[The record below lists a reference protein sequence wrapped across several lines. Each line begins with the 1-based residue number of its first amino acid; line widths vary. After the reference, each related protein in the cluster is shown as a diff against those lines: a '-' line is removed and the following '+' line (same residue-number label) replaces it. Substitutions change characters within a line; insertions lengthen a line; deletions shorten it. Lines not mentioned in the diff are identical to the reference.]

1 MDMTFEE
8 EQRHLDEVYA
18 KILALRDELQEEL
31 DVRQK
36 EAASD
41 LRRLS
46 EELRPDV
53 AGIEADEAME
63 TLAAI
68 ETLNAVIDSYN
79 QRRDFA
85 MERMQRVLAL
95 LRQPYF
101 AKVRLKMRPNRPPQ
115 DVYIGAVGLTDKDR
129 RPLVVDWRSPVAE
142 TYYKQEMGPTSF
154 VVDGRV
160 RNVELLLRRQFDI
173 VRDRLKMYF
182 DTTVAIED
190 SLLLQALQ
198 RHHSEKLQAITATI
212 QREQNVIVRHE
223 DVDCM
228 LVSGVAG
235 SGKTSV
241 MLQRIAYLFYQERG
255 HLDADQVTLFTP
267 NAIFGDYINQ
277 VLPSM
282 GERNPEIFTWHSFCE
297 RHGLGGRDA
306 GADADLE
313 ALSALEAA
321 APTLEI
327 GADDVRDITL
337 EGIRLLTKAQ
347 VISCLEKFSQFP
359 VGPKRLALA
368 RDEMHERL
376 ERRISTLA
384 KHDEYQEEMLGL
396 DVDEQSE
403 IFGETISPDDEQETI
418 ALTRTYLAH
427 RFAAAHDAIDDLSW
441 LRLDRLGSKVLGGR
455 SLNATEWL
463 WLRLLVSG
471 ESSKRCRY
479 VMVDE
484 VQDYTVAQLTLL
496 SRFFSRAHFL
506 LLGDENQAIREG
518 TASFEDIRAIFTA
531 AGKPPVTCSL
541 RTSYRSSPE
550 ITELFGTLLPEHADI
565 APSSVR
571 RAGKLPRIEAF
582 VDTDRYLEAIRTE
595 IARAEGDGLCAVI
608 AQDTRRVGWL
618 AKKLGGDVRC
628 LRRSDQLP
636 TSGAILIDLALAK
649 GLEFDK
655 VIVAD
660 ASTDVFDGSDLS
672 RRRLYTQI
680 SRAMHEVCVFA
691 QGELC
696 DLIDPYLAL
705 VAERGGHAAPATQE

>member
-115 DVYIGAVGLTDKDR
+115 DVYIGAVGLTDTDR

-190 SLLLQALQ
+190 SLLLKALQ
-198 RHHSEKLQAITATI
+198 SHHSEKLQAITATI
-212 QREQNVIVRHE
+212 QREQNVIVRHA

-255 HLDADQVTLFTP
+255 HLEADQVTLFTP

-403 IFGETISPDDEQETI
+403 IFGETVAPDNEQETI

-427 RFAAAHDAIDDLSW
+427 RLAAAHDAIDDLSW

-463 WLRLLVSG
+463 WLRQLVSG
-471 ESSKRCRY
+471 EGSKRCRY
-479 VMVDE
+479 VMIDE

-506 LLGDENQAIREG
+506 LLGDEMQAIRDH
-518 TASFEDIRAIFTA
+518 TASFADIREIFAT
-531 AGKPPVTCSL
+531 AGKPPVTCTL

-565 APSSVR
+565 APASVR
-571 RAGKLPRIEAF
+571 RAGNLPRIEAF
-582 VDTDRYLEAIRTE
+582 EDTDRYLAAIRAEVAQGT
-595 IARAEGDGLCAVI
+595 AEGLTAVI
-608 AQDTRRVGWL
+608 AQDTRRVSWL
-618 AKKLGGDVRC
+618 AKQLGEDVQC
-628 LRRSDQLP
+628 LRRNDPLP
-636 TSGAILIDLALAK
+636 SKGAILIDLALAK

-660 ASTDVFDGSDLS
+660 ASADIFDGSDLS
-672 RRRLYTQI
+672 RRCLYTQI

-691 QGELC
+691 QGALTS
-696 DLIDPYLAL
+696 LLDPYLAL
-705 VAERGGHAAPATQE
+705 VAERGGQAAPATQE